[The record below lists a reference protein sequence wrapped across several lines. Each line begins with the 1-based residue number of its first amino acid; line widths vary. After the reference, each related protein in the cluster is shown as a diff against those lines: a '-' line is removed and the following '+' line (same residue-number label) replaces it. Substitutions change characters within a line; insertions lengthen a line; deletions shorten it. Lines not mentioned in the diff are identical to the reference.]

1 MSQHQKFLLLIA
13 LGLWI
18 PILFALLAGCSTI
31 PDSAIPCLDI
41 KVQVCPVKTDRQ
53 SL

>member
-1 MSQHQKFLLLIA
+1 MTQHQKLLLLIVLW
-13 LGLWI
+13 LGV
-18 PILFALLAGCSTI
+18 PILFALLAGCATI
-31 PDSAIPCLDI
+31 PGSHVPCLDI

>member
-1 MSQHQKFLLLIA
+1 MRPLALALCLLL
-13 LGLWI
+13 
-18 PILFALLAGCSTI
+18 PGCSTI

>member
-1 MSQHQKFLLLIA
+1 MTRHQKVLRLITMW
-13 LGLWI
+13 LGV
-18 PILFALLAGCSTI
+18 PTLFSLLAGCSTL

>member
-1 MSQHQKFLLLIA
+1 MTRHQKFLLLIA
-13 LGLWI
+13 LCLGV
-18 PILFALLAGCSTI
+18 PILFSLLAGCSTI